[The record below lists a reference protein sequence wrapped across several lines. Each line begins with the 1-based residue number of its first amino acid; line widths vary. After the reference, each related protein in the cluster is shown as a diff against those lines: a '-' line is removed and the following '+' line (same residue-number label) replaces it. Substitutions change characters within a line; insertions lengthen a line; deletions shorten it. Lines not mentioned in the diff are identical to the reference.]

1 MVGDRQVAFP
11 PALSGQPDMTARPMG
26 NPVTE
31 PGERLGKFAAGKVA
45 RESHN
50 AMTSSRTWWRRII
63 LGLASSSGK

>member
-1 MVGDRQVAFP
+1 
-11 PALSGQPDMTARPMG
+11 MTARPMG
-26 NPVTE
+26 DPATE

-45 RESHN
+45 REFHN